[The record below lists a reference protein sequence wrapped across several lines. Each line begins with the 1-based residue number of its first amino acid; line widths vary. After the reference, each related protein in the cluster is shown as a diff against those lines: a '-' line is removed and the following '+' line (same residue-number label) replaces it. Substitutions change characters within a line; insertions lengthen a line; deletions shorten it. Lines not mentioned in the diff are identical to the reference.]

1 VARETNPVNPND
13 IIVQATVA
21 VMVLGVLV
29 VACIAGWRRFRV
41 YRARK
46 QLIKSF
52 ENVSAAVLRDVL
64 IPDGSGGQLHIDFL
78 LLTGKGL
85 LVVDYRDVEGVVF
98 GGEHMREWAVMN
110 GSARTTFLNPLEAL
124 NDRIAAVRPLAGDSP
139 DGIRAVLKERL
150 EKLACDFDVKDNYFA
165 QQAFGRRYGR
175 SAGASLPPYLQ
186 PENHADVVARI
197 DRVEMLH
204 ATFIDQLSGLPD
216 ARQSR

>member
-1 VARETNPVNPND
+1 MNPND
-13 IIVQATVA
+13 LIVQATVA
-21 VMVLGVLV
+21 VMGLGVLV
-29 VACIAGWRRFRV
+29 VALIAGWRRFGV

-52 ENVSAAVLRDVL
+52 QNVSAAVLRDVL

-124 NDRIAAVRPLAGDSP
+124 YDRIAAVRLLAGEAPVDGRIVFTDRSKFPKGRPPRVMRLDLLEAEYPAASEGSAHPGERYRVAWEQLTAQAEPSPLARP
-139 DGIRAVLKERL
+139 
-150 EKLACDFDVKDNYFA
+150 
-165 QQAFGRRYGR
+165 
-175 SAGASLPPYLQ
+175 
-186 PENHADVVARI
+186 
-197 DRVEMLH
+197 
-204 ATFIDQLSGLPD
+204 
-216 ARQSR
+216 